1 MGKYCKEDN
10 LKKQL
15 NLTFS
20 LLKVTIRESEKGFCY
35 ISIPTISYSGHVQ
48 NIGWMNSVKGGQT
61 AGTTGRA
68 LRLEAILLCKICK

>member
-35 ISIPTISYSGHVQ
+35 TEFKLRVQ
-48 NIGWMNSVKGGQT
+48 ITKFFILKGEG
-61 AGTTGRA
+61 
-68 LRLEAILLCKICK
+68 L